1 MDQEIRLGVIPA
13 DQRITLS
20 WSNINVTFTPGRG
33 LLDKVRG
40 RPSPPSTRILK
51 EVSGVAK
58 PGRLMALMG
67 ASGAG
72 KTTLLNVLTNR
83 GISDLEVTG
92 NVLLN
97 GQRMSELG
105 PALNELI
112 GYVQQNDIL
121 PPTLT
126 VREYLVFTGTMT
138 MYKRLTSQQIYNK
151 VDELLTQFSM
161 LDCADSLIDVGTF
174 CISGSERKRLSVA
187 CKLFG
192 ERRLLFLDEPTTGLD
207 SYVAQLLIGNLR
219 SLADLGYNIVCT
231 IHQPSSQV
239 FNMFDQLF
247 LLADGRC
254 VYFGEREEAVP
265 YFSVFGYTCP
275 DTFSPADYLID
286 LLAIKPGRE
295 CACLDRVESI
305 ANAFSESTMAKT
317 VHDLLCEE
325 YERVGDNESIHLES
339 SVSKSKQAPRMSQFI
354 YLFWRCSIGLWRYP
368 LLILLRFLLIT
379 CACVLLMVIYV
390 HPDDTYTESRAN
402 GIQGLLFF
410 MSSFFIIFNSLL
422 ILSVLPSDLPLIVR
436 EHRDGLYHLSSYYIT
451 TFLVQSIIGS
461 CFMIA
466 STCAVYFVVGLKK
479 DPQTFFSAMGIL
491 IIVFLINV
499 GFAALVS
506 AIYETAG
513 NTVSQSIPLV
523 FLSNVLG
530 GYFCLLGSIPH
541 FLDPLLY
548 INWLPWGYEMLSIN
562 QWRGVELECT
572 NTSCLTGD
580 DVLHRWG
587 LDKNAF
593 EKNFILILFQL
604 AGYHVVAFIILS
616 LKMRFKWSG

>member
-1 MDQEIRLGVIPA
+1 MNQHTSIGAIQP

-20 WSNINVTFTPGRG
+20 WSNINVTFTPSAG

-40 RPSPPSTRILK
+40 RPPPTSTRILK

-83 GISDLEVTG
+83 GISGLEATG

-105 PALNELI
+105 PTLNELI
-112 GYVQQNDIL
+112 GYVQQHDIL

-126 VREYLVFTGTMT
+126 VREYLMFTGTMT
-138 MYKRLTSQQIYNK
+138 MYKRLTSNEIYDK

-161 LDCADSLIDVGTF
+161 LDCADSLIDVGTSR
-174 CISGSERKRLSVA
+174 ISGSERKRLSVA

-207 SYVAQLLIGNLR
+207 SFVAQHLIRNLR

-254 VYFGEREEAVP
+254 VYFGERTKAVP
-265 YFSVFGYTCP
+265 YFSMLGYTCP

-286 LLAIKPGRE
+286 LLAIRPGIE
-295 CACLDRVESI
+295 AACLDRVVLI
-305 ANAFSESTMAKT
+305 ANAFGESEMARTIEGVLQDECGRGGKN
-317 VHDLLCEE
+317 
-325 YERVGDNESIHLES
+325 NESLHLES
-339 SVSKSKQAPRMSQFI
+339 SVSKSKQAPWMSQFI
-354 YLFWRCSIGLWRYP
+354 YLFWRCSVGLWRYP
-368 LLILLRFLLIT
+368 ILILLRFLLIT
-379 CACVLLMVIYV
+379 CACVLLMVIYF
-390 HPDDTYTESRAN
+390 HPEDTYTESRAN

-422 ILSVLPSDLPLIVR
+422 ILSVLPGDLPLVVR
-436 EHRDGLYHLSSYYIT
+436 EYRDGLYHLSSYYIT
-451 TFLVQSIIGS
+451 AFLVQSIIGS

-466 STCAVYFVVGLKK
+466 STLAVYFVVGLKK
-479 DPQTFFSAMGIL
+479 DPQTFFIATGIL
-491 IIVFLINV
+491 IIIFLINV
-499 GFAALVS
+499 GFAALAS

-513 NTVSQSIPLV
+513 KTMSQAIPLV
-523 FLSNVLG
+523 FISNVLG
-530 GYFCLLGSIPH
+530 GYFCLLGSIPRY
-541 FLDPLLY
+541 LDPLMY

-562 QWRGVELECT
+562 QWRGIELGK
-572 NTSCLTGD
+572 N
-580 DVLHRWG
+580 LHLR
-587 LDKNAF
+587 
-593 EKNFILILFQL
+593 
-604 AGYHVVAFIILS
+604 
-616 LKMRFKWSG
+616 